1 MRDKMMYVI
10 LQENLVNPKILNENS
25 YVYTLINYI

>member
-1 MRDKMMYVI
+1 MMYVI